1 MNLRM
6 GSGKWSIVLL
16 AFVVIYLQCL
26 HSEQMT
32 LGKNDATMMGI
43 VNVLVRQ
50 AHIGMILHVQKRVIW
65 AIDFINTL

>member
-1 MNLRM
+1 MNVQTHVM
-6 GSGKWSIVLL
+6 G
-16 AFVVIYLQCL
+16 YLQCL

-32 LGKNDATMMGI
+32 LGKNDATMMEI

-50 AHIGMILHVQKRVIW
+50 ARTGMILHVQKRVIW